1 MGKPA
6 CRPPGREKMF
16 RLLEKGIALEKQGV
30 RAYLKLAH
38 ATRSP
43 TAKNVFIRL
52 AADELDHMET
62 LEKIREA
69 KQGGRPC
76 RVPAVPKE
84 EIEELLPKLK
94 DPCCLPRG
102 EEGTEDLQALRTA
115 LDMEDRSMA
124 HYRKI
129 ARSASDRKVAE
140 LASDLAMWEEFHHDL
155 IKAEI
160 EAIESS
166 GLYFAILQRQLSERP

>member
-6 CRPPGREKMF
+6 CRPPGREKLF
-16 RLLEKGIALEKQGV
+16 RLLETGIELEKQGV
-30 RAYLKLAH
+30 RAYLKMAH
-38 ATRSP
+38 STKSP

-69 KQGGRPC
+69 KQRGKPC
-76 RVPAVPKE
+76 RVPPVPKE

-94 DPCCLPRG
+94 DPCRLPRG
-102 EEGTEDLQALRTA
+102 EEGKEDLQALRTA

-129 ARSASDRKVAE
+129 AKSASDSKVAV